1 MHFFIVILFSLLS
14 FSLHADENIND
25 PAYAYEAGYFWGV
38 GTSTTKV
45 GSNVGEVAQLLC
57 DNAGAYCSTF
67 GILINSETSYRVTL
81 YRSSGSS
88 YDSQLVIRRS
98 CTSGITVA
106 TCLPD
111 FEQPQNQDL
120 CSDGFPPDVYGYTD
134 YCDRPSPK
142 LCDNGQYVQASQ
154 QCSSE
159 TAVCVDYDSCYE
171 YSESQAGC
179 SSSSTYFSFEYIS
192 PDNFQFSCS
201 DIDPN
206 SPDHPDQGG
215 NGDGNDTNDPT
226 VPPNDELPI
235 YPDFPSGDL
244 LSGAFSDVLTSLSDI
259 YTAIVNGNAHIN
271 ENGTKISDSIDQSTY
286 ELGNHIDAVTDKI
299 SQGISIERYNTEL
312 LSDNVSQ
319 TGVNLSNAIS
329 KGSEDI
335 VDAIQGINGAPT
347 DSETPPDYSSK
358 LDEISGKLD
367 ELKPCDPDT
376 SPTPCE
382 GDHGLNSGFITS
394 LLDSTEEYIDEESN
408 SAVDT
413 VKGEISSLVD
423 GVSPLNDSALD
434 GVFDTLLSVIP
445 SPQNCIPLTLGA
457 PGQIF
462 RFTISCEFSDQF
474 KKIFSFLLT
483 FYTVLTLIEILTT
496 GITPK
501 LKA

>member
-1 MHFFIVILFSLLS
+1 MHFFIAILFSLLS

-25 PAYAYEAGYFWGV
+25 PAYAYEAGYYWGV

-45 GSNVGEVAQLLC
+45 GSSVGEVAQLLC

-67 GILINSETSYRVTL
+67 GIITYGSGYKVTL
-81 YRSSGSS
+81 YKSSGSS
-88 YDSQLVIRRS
+88 YDSSVVIKRS
-98 CTSGITVA
+98 CSSGITLA

-111 FEQPQNQDL
+111 FDQPQDQEL

-154 QCSSE
+154 LCSSE

-226 VPPNDELPI
+226 TPSDDETPI
-235 YPDFPSGDL
+235 YPDLPSADEF
-244 LSGAFSDVLTSLSDI
+244 SGVFSQVLDSLSDI
-259 YTAIVNGNAHIN
+259 YTAIVNGNANIN
-271 ENGTKISDSIDQSTY
+271 ENGTKISDSIDQSAY
-286 ELGNHIDAVTDKI
+286 DLGNRIDAVTDKI
-299 SQGISIERYNTEL
+299 SQGISIERYNTEQ

-329 KGSEDI
+329 QGSEDI
-335 VDAIQGINGAPT
+335 VDAIQGINAAPA
-347 DSETPPDYSSK
+347 DSETSTDYSSK

-367 ELKPCDPDT
+367 ELKPCDPDS
-376 SPTPCE
+376 SPTQCE

-394 LLDSTEEYIDEESN
+394 LLDSTEEYIDEESG

-413 VKGEISSLVD
+413 VKAEISSIVD
-423 GVSPLNDSALD
+423 GLSPLNDSALD

-445 SPQNCIPLTLGA
+445 SPQSCIPLTLGT
-457 PGQIF
+457 PGQVF
-462 RFTISCEFSDQF
+462 SFTISCEFSDQF

-483 FYTVLTLIEILTT
+483 FYTVITLIEILTT
-496 GITPK
+496 GIPPR